1 MILSILVPSL
11 SRRHAFLTRLLGVLY
26 PQVIPGVE
34 ILINADSGLK
44 NIGAKRNELLAAATG
59 HYVVFVDDDDMVSF
73 DYVKQLMVGIDLGVD
88 IVSIRGQHLRNGETY
103 RSFVDKPGQP
113 FACVEVGGVTTITY
127 AIQHLDC
134 IRRSIA
140 QQFKFQDIRFGEDRR
155 WGLAIEQSSLVQTS
169 YQVPKDVYFY
179 EIRAP
184 KAV

>member
-1 MILSILVPSL
+1 MILSILIPSL

-34 ILINADSGLK
+34 ILINADSGVK
-44 NIGAKRNELLAAATG
+44 SIGEKRNDLLAAATG
-59 HYVVFVDDDDMVSF
+59 YYVVFVDDDDIVAF
-73 DYVKQLMVGIDLGVD
+73 DYVKRLMVGIDKDVD
-88 IVSIRGQHLRNGETY
+88 VVSIRGQHLRNGETY

-113 FACVEVGGVTTITY
+113 FACAEVGGVTTITY

-140 QQFKFQDIRFGEDRR
+140 QQFKFEHTRFGEDRR
-155 WGLAIEQSSLVQTS
+155 WGLDIERSDLVKTS
-169 YQVPKDVYFY
+169 YQVPKDIYFY